1 METEPDSGAGQR
13 SPRGLRERLR
23 DAYDEHADESER
35 ALLLSWA
42 AFGVTFGAAR
52 VITHVLRRRDASSGG
67 AGGIVVAGRHVHH
80 YNAGILALVAVGGI
94 AVHGQEARRRH
105 PVLSCSYG
113 AGVALVVDE
122 LALLLDL
129 SDVYWANDG
138 RVSVDAAI
146 GTIAVGGAAL
156 AATSF
161 WGAAA
166 REISRPGMR

>member
-1 METEPDSGAGQR
+1 
-13 SPRGLRERLR
+13 
-23 DAYDEHADESER
+23 
-35 ALLLSWA
+35 
-42 AFGVTFGAAR
+42 
-52 VITHVLRRRDASSGG
+52 
-67 AGGIVVAGRHVHH
+67 
-80 YNAGILALVAVGGI
+80 LALVAVGGI

-105 PVLSCSYG
+105 PALSCSYG
-113 AGVALVVDE
+113 AGVALIVDE